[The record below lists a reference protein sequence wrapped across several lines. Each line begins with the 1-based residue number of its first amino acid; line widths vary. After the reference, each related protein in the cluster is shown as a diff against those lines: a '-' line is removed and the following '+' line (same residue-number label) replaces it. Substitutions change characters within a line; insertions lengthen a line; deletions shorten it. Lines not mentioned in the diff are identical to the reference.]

1 MIVET
6 DLDFSS
12 GGSLRNQR
20 QFLSSGSFTV
30 PDGVTKLY
38 ITACGGGAGGT
49 QYSGGYRAGTPGG
62 DTSFGEIITCH
73 GGVTGGSQSHE
84 GGGVTAPDTCLDYA
98 FNGGSTNKA
107 GIPGGG
113 SGQRKGG
120 LGGDRGGGGGAS
132 ALADG
137 GDGFMNHNYL
147 PIKPVK
153 SGFGAGGGGG
163 GTGIGTGSAGDN
175 GCGGS
180 GAGAVI
186 NAPIDVT
193 PGDTHLVTIGAGGVA
208 AFYNGSYVAGHGG
221 DGMLIVRWEGV

>member
-73 GGVTGGSQSHE
+73 GGVTGSSLSHE

-163 GTGIGTGSAGDN
+163 GTGIAQVQQ
-175 GCGGS
+175 
-180 GAGAVI
+180 VI
-186 NAPIDVT
+186 MPAAAQVLVLSLCSIDVT

-221 DGMLIVRWEGV
+221 DGMLIVRWRVCK